1 MHAFGFEGNPEY
13 AAVAPRGVFAGLD
26 FLGWIIASGHLIG
39 IGDNAASRN
48 DLVMYVDGTR
58 PVHVGRVTADGRV
71 EADFGPLRGAP

>member
-13 AAVAPRGVFAGLD
+13 EAVALRGAFAGLD

-48 DLVMYVDGTR
+48 DLVMYVSIW
-58 PVHVGRVTADGRV
+58 P
-71 EADFGPLRGAP
+71 